1 MKTIRFGILGNA
13 SIARGQMIPGLKLS
27 KHCELAAIA
36 SRSEVPADL
45 EPEVKHYSSYEA
57 LLSDPDIDAVY
68 IPLPNALHCKWA
80 IAAME
85 KGKHVLCEKPI
96 AMNEQEAREMFA
108 CAEKNNVKLMEAFMY
123 RHSPKTLKALELVK
137 AGAIGSIRHAHAH
150 HGYTLNWDSPARQDK
165 TLGGGSVY
173 DVGCYCVSLVNL
185 LLGAQ
190 GAKPAE
196 VTAVFNMTEAGYDE
210 HTIATVRYDNGALA
224 TLESWFDAAGDQR
237 AFFVGEKGTLEIPRF
252 PSGGKDVIILT
263 NQDGRQEIEV
273 EGVAH
278 LFACEADNLALAIHG
293 EAELLVSA
301 GETIANMNTMDRIH
315 ALRP

>member
-13 SIARGQMIPGLKLS
+13 AIARGQFIPGIKLS
-27 KHCELAAIA
+27 KHCKLAAIA
-36 SRSEVPADL
+36 SRGGVPADL
-45 EPEVKHYSSYEA
+45 EPDIKHYSSYED
-57 LLSDPDIDAVY
+57 LLCDPDIDAVY

-85 KGKHVLCEKPI
+85 KGKHVLCEKPV
-96 AMNEQEAREMFA
+96 AMNEKEAREMFE
-108 CAEKNNVKLMEAFMY
+108 CAKKNNVLLMEAFMY
-123 RHSPKTLKALELVK
+123 RHSPKTAKALELVSS
-137 AGAIGSIRHAHAH
+137 GAIGKIRHAHAH

-165 TLGGGSVY
+165 SLGGGSVY

-185 LLGAQ
+185 LLRAQ
-190 GAKPAE
+190 GAAPQD

-210 HTIATVRYDNGALA
+210 HAIATVRYDNGALA

-237 AFFVGEKGTLEIPRF
+237 ALIVGESGSLEIPRF
-252 PSGGKDVIILT
+252 PSGGKDVLILT
-263 NQDGRQEIEV
+263 NKDGRQEIEV
-273 EGVAH
+273 EGVTH
-278 LFACEADNLALAIHG
+278 LFACEADNLALAIAG

-301 GETIANMNTMDRIH
+301 EETLANMNTMDRIH